1 MSKTIA
7 HFLML
12 IAAFIWGTTF
22 VAQTTGMETI
32 GPFAFTTARYL
43 IGAIA
48 LLPLALMERRTID
61 IQLHLQTDRRLCYQT
76 FGLGVMMFGGITLQQ
91 TALLYTQ
98 VANAAFLTALY
109 VPAVPIFLLIFLR
122 QPVAGRIWLALLLSL
137 CGSWLLSGA
146 TDLISQLGDFL
157 VATGALFW
165 AGHIIL
171 IGVVMTKLKTPFQFA
186 FTQNCLCVLF
196 GLLPTVL
203 FEDPQL
209 SDFLPVLPEL
219 FYAGLFSV
227 GIAYTLQMMAQG
239 YASTT
244 LAAFILSLES
254 VFAAISGWLILDQY
268 LSWLAISGCTLIFA
282 AIIIAD
288 VLPAQWFKRKKV
300 Q

>member
-1 MSKTIA
+1 
-7 HFLML
+7 
-12 IAAFIWGTTF
+12 
-22 VAQTTGMETI
+22 
-32 GPFAFTTARYL
+32 
-43 IGAIA
+43 
-48 LLPLALMERRTID
+48 
-61 IQLHLQTDRRLCYQT
+61 
-76 FGLGVMMFGGITLQQ
+76 MFGGIALQQ

-122 QPVAGRIWLALLLSL
+122 QPVASRIWLALILSL
-137 CGSWLLSGA
+137 CGSWLLSGT
-146 TDLISQLGDFL
+146 TDLLSQWGDFL

-171 IGVVMTKLKTPFQFA
+171 IGLVMTKLKTPFQFA
-186 FTQNCLCVLF
+186 FVQNVLCVLF
-196 GLLPTVL
+196 GLVPTIL
-203 FEDPQL
+203 IESPYL

-227 GIAYTLQMMAQG
+227 GIAYTLQMIAQG

-254 VFAAISGWLILDQY
+254 VFAAISGWLLLNQN
-268 LSWLAISGCTLIFA
+268 LSWLAISGCTLIFV

-288 VLPAQWFKRKKV
+288 VLPAHWFDREREKPK
-300 Q
+300 

>member
-1 MSKTIA
+1 
-7 HFLML
+7 
-12 IAAFIWGTTF
+12 
-22 VAQTTGMETI
+22 
-32 GPFAFTTARYL
+32 
-43 IGAIA
+43 
-48 LLPLALMERRTID
+48 
-61 IQLHLQTDRRLCYQT
+61 
-76 FGLGVMMFGGITLQQ
+76 MFGGIALQQ

-122 QPVAGRIWLALLLSL
+122 QPVASRIWLALILSL
-137 CGSWLLSGA
+137 CGSWLLSG
-146 TDLISQLGDFL
+146 TTNPLSQWGDFL

-171 IGVVMTKLKTPFQFA
+171 IGLVMTKLKTPFQFA
-186 FTQNCLCVLF
+186 FVQNVLCVLF
-196 GLLPTVL
+196 GLVPTIL
-203 FEDPQL
+203 IESPYL

-227 GIAYTLQMMAQG
+227 GIAYTLQMIAQG

-254 VFAAISGWLILDQY
+254 VFAAISGWLLLNQN
-268 LSWLAISGCTLIFA
+268 LSWLAISGCTLIFV

-288 VLPAQWFKRKKV
+288 VLPEHWFGREREKPK
-300 Q
+300 

>member
-1 MSKTIA
+1 
-7 HFLML
+7 ML

-22 VAQTTGMETI
+22 VAQTTGMDTI
-32 GPFAFTTARYL
+32 GPFAFNTARYL

-48 LLPLALMERRTID
+48 LLPLALIERRKLD
-61 IQLHLQTDRRLCYQT
+61 LQVHLQTDMHLRYQT
-76 FGLGVMMFGGITLQQ
+76 LGLGVMMFCGIALQQ

-109 VPAVPIFLLIFLR
+109 VPAVPIFLFIFLR
-122 QPVAGRIWLALLLSL
+122 QPVAARIWLALILSL
-137 CGSWLLSGA
+137 CGSWLLSG
-146 TDLISQLGDFL
+146 TTSLLNQWGDFL

-171 IGVVMTKLKTPFQFA
+171 IGIVMTKLKTPFQFA
-186 FTQNCLCVLF
+186 FVQNCLCVLF
-196 GLLPTVL
+196 GLLPTTL
-203 FEDPQL
+203 IEAPQL
-209 SDFLPVLPEL
+209 TDFLPVMPEL

-254 VFAAISGWLILDQY
+254 VFAAISGWLLLRQD
-268 LSWLAISGCTLIFA
+268 LSWLAISGCTLIFV

-288 VLPAQWFKRKKV
+288 VLPAHWFSCERAKPK
-300 Q
+300 